1 VKRAEVYRNRN
12 RRTGSEWVSTVHEG
26 EVPLR
31 GLPIWDREDATGH
44 DDYFPTHA
52 EALHAALEAVCLT
65 PANPE
70 PMEAP

>member
-1 VKRAEVYRNRN
+1 MKRAEVYRNRN
-12 RRTGSEWVSTVHEG
+12 RRTASEWVSTVHEG

-52 EALHAALEAVCLT
+52 AALAHALAEVGLT
-65 PANPE
+65 E
-70 PMEAP
+70 KEQS